1 MTSDQT
7 SDATAKIAPP
17 DGSIAELYR
26 EVLPVLQFEAEQTKG
41 DVALT
46 LAPGDLH
53 DVIATSRRDPRLAM
67 DFLRNLTAVDW
78 EDEGLEAIYH
88 LYSTTHRHAVE
99 LKIRLSIDD
108 PRLPTITDIHRG
120 ADWAE
125 REAREMFGIEF
136 DGHPDPRNLLL
147 DEDIDIHPL
156 LKSHPLATIEV
167 PQGADVDVFRKEHP
181 ITKPE
186 PTAEEAERA
195 ARIAAAKK
203 KAAAGAKKPDSELTP
218 EELAAKKAAQSE
230 RVARAREL
238 AAARRIE
245 RAAGAPPAGG
255 PNVAAT
261 AGAAGAP
268 AAGTAPS
275 DAPAEPAAPPEQ
287 APKSTPRANRSP
299 APAAPPLIEIPP
311 ASDDMTPEEQA
322 ARTAAQAERVKRGRE
337 LAAARRIELQGDG

>member
-1 MTSDQT
+1 MTSDQS
-7 SDATAKIAPP
+7 SDAIAKPAPP
-17 DGSIAELYR
+17 AGSIADLYR
-26 EVLPVLQFEAEQTKG
+26 EVLPVLRFEVEQTKW

-46 LAPGDLH
+46 LDPSDIH

-78 EDEGLEAIYH
+78 EDEGLEAVYH

-99 LKIRLSIDD
+99 IKTRLPSSD
-108 PRLPTITDIHRG
+108 PHLPTITDIHSG

-156 LKSHPLATIEV
+156 LKSHPLAAIEV

-181 ITKPE
+181 MAKPE
-186 PTAEEAERA
+186 PSAEEAERA

-203 KAAAGAKKPDSELTP
+203 KAAAADKKPDSELTP
-218 EELAAKKAAQSE
+218 EELAEKKAAQSE

-255 PNVAAT
+255 PNAA
-261 AGAAGAP
+261 AASGTSAP
-268 AAGTAPS
+268 AA
-275 DAPAEPAAPPEQ
+275 DAPAEPAASSEP
-287 APKSTPRANRSP
+287 AAKSAPRANRSP

-322 ARTAAQAERVKRGRE
+322 ARTAAQAERVMRGRE
-337 LAAARRIELQGDG
+337 LAAARRIQLQEDG

>member
-1 MTSDQT
+1 MTSDQS
-7 SDATAKIAPP
+7 SDATTKTAPP
-17 DGSIAELYR
+17 EGSIADLYR
-26 EVLPVLQFEAEQTKG
+26 EVLPVLNFEAEQTKW

-46 LAPGDLH
+46 LDPSDLH
-53 DVIATSRRDPRLAM
+53 NVIATSRRDPRLAM

-78 EDEGLEAIYH
+78 EDEGLEAVYH

-99 LKIRLSIDD
+99 LKT
-108 PRLPTITDIHRG
+108 RLPGSDPHLPSITDIHRG

-181 ITKPE
+181 MAKPE
-186 PTAEEAERA
+186 PSAEEAERA

-203 KAAAGAKKPDSELTP
+203 QAAAADKKPDSELTP
-218 EELAAKKAAQSE
+218 EELAEKKAAQTE

-255 PNVAAT
+255 PKAA
-261 AGAAGAP
+261 AAAP
-268 AAGTAPS
+268 AADAPAS
-275 DAPAEPAAPPEQ
+275 DAPTETAPPSEPTTKS
-287 APKSTPRANRSP
+287 APRTNRKP
-299 APAAPPLIEIPP
+299 APPAPPLIEIPP

-337 LAAARRIELQGDG
+337 LAAARRIQLQEDG